1 VVGEALGG
9 HKDVAGEFAIPALL
23 RSMFSPVLKP
33 FVLSLEGFI
42 HERPNIREVVFS
54 KRGKK
59 NFDVPWCHALWAFR
73 ARFYDDVSTNSS
85 LSAIIDNKQIGL
97 KPPLLLIII
106 IYIF

>member
-1 VVGEALGG
+1 VVGKALGG

-23 RSMFSPVLKP
+23 RNMFSPVPKPWVLNLKGI
-33 FVLSLEGFI
+33 V

-59 NFDVPWCHALWAFR
+59 HFDVPWWHALWALR

-85 LSAIIDNKQIGL
+85 QSAVIDNSKL
-97 KPPLLLIII
+97 H
-106 IYIF
+106 